1 MNNKMLN
8 LDSIFRIQNLA
19 EECKSHPMY
28 MSYTISTY
36 WYNKSEGMYALEVAK
51 NGQLFNL
58 WLFFPDRFGKIESIA
73 VYGMFLDGH
82 LKAIESSMTVFG
94 MPVTSVS
101 MDTLGKAPFVDIYL
115 APY

>member
-1 MNNKMLN
+1 
-8 LDSIFRIQNLA
+8 
-19 EECKSHPMY
+19 MY
-28 MSYTISTY
+28 MSYSINTY
-36 WYNKSEGMYALEVAK
+36 WYDKSQGMYALEVTK

-94 MPVTSVS
+94 MPVTSVN
-101 MDTLGKAPFVDIYL
+101 MDNYGKAPFVDIYL